1 MKFIKVFSDHV
12 QAVEEILVALVLPDD
27 SVSLLSLKRGD
38 YSQSRSLIYPSEPQH
53 VTVSVG
59 PRLPISFFLDP
70 VSVRELLSEEVKD
83 RVLMSES
90 ILESGGLCSDGR
102 LKRHLVNDV
111 GDELYL
117 LEIPLI
123 GEHELVAI

>member
-38 YSQSRSLIYPSEPQH
+38 NSQRRSLIYPSEPQH

-83 RVLMSES
+83 RVLMSQS
-90 ILESGGLCSDGR
+90 ILKSGGLCSDGR
-102 LKRHLVNDV
+102 LQRHLVDDV

>member
-1 MKFIKVFSDHV
+1 MKLIKVFSDHV
-12 QAVEEILVALVLPDD
+12 QAVEEILVVLVLPDD

-38 YSQSRSLIYPSEPQH
+38 YSQRRSLIYPSEPQH

-70 VSVRELLSEEVKD
+70 VSVHELLSEEVKD

-90 ILESGGLCSDGR
+90 ILKSGGLCSDGR
-102 LKRHLVNDV
+102 LQRHLVDDV
-111 GDELYL
+111 GDELHL